1 MDKRKEILT
10 GALGNL
16 PIYSPDHSNWIAI
29 EDKLDKEQRSLDH
42 SKLSR
47 IDPPDF
53 IWENLDNDL
62 DYQEK
67 LTKLPLY
74 NPPSLVWNQINK
86 QLNFSNEGSVKL
98 KQIKW
103 PIWVA
108 TMAAAMLI
116 VSFFIFQNQNDFNE
130 NSNTFEALYNS
141 NSKHIWD
148 SEDSEIEET
157 IGIIC
162 SQNPTSCLSQ
172 EFIKLENDLI
182 DLTLSR
188 QDILNQMGRQKTK
201 SDWNLVLTEIELK
214 RSDILKEMI
223 KISI

>member
-10 GALGNL
+10 EALGEL
-16 PIYSPDHSNWIAI
+16 PVYDPDHSNWIAI
-29 EDKLDKEQRSLDH
+29 EDKLDKEQNSLYH
-42 SKLSR
+42 SKFAQM
-47 IDPPDF
+47 DPPDF
-53 IWENLDNDL
+53 IWEKLDKEL

-74 NPPSLVWNQINK
+74 NPPSLLWEQINK
-86 QLNFSNEGSVKL
+86 QLNFSNEGNLKP

-103 PIWVA
+103 PIWLA

-116 VSFFIFQNQNDFNE
+116 VSFIVFQNQNNFNE
-130 NSNTFEALYNS
+130 NSTTIEAVS
-141 NSKHIWD
+141 NSDNKHIWD
-148 SEDSEIEET
+148 SEDSEIEQT
-157 IGIIC
+157 ISLIC

-172 EFIKLENDLI
+172 EFVKLENDLI

-188 QDILNQMGRQKTK
+188 KDILNQMETNKTR
-201 SDWNLVLTEIELK
+201 SDLDLVLTEIELK

>member
-10 GALGNL
+10 EALGNL
-16 PIYSPDHSNWIAI
+16 PVYEPDHSNWVAI
-29 EDKLDKEQRSLDH
+29 EDKLDLEQVSPRH
-42 SKLSR
+42 SKYSQ

-53 IWENLDNDL
+53 IWENLDKEL

-86 QLNFSNEGSVKL
+86 QLNFSNVVSLKL

-103 PIWVA
+103 PIWIA

-116 VSFFIFQNQNDFNE
+116 VSFIVFQNQNNLNE
-130 NSNTFEALYNS
+130 NSTTIEAVS
-141 NSKHIWD
+141 NSDNKHIWD
-148 SEDSEIEET
+148 SEDREIEQT
-157 IGIIC
+157 ISLIC

-172 EFIKLENDLI
+172 EFVKLENDLI

-188 QDILNQMGRQKTK
+188 QDILNQMESKKTR
-201 SDWNLVLTEIELK
+201 SDLDLVLIEIELR